1 MRLSNSYG
9 KIFSISAPLMLGTF
23 IQSIVMI
30 TDASFLSRYSTTSF
44 DASGNAGL
52 IYITLFMGLT
62 GLGDAGQIV
71 MARRIGQNL
80 KEKVNGFLQSN
91 FVTLLFFSTIF
102 YFIVQLLVPDMLLSY
117 SKHEDIA
124 QEQISFLSIRSLGFF
139 VATIVL
145 SLNAFFMAVGKTW
158 VIMLSTVLFAGTNI
172 ILDKLLIFGFWNI
185 PAMGIEGAALASV
198 IAEAVAGLVL
208 IVILLMSAE
217 RKNFHLFNEL
227 DIKAK
232 HIKRLLKMGLPLMI
246 QGFFAL
252 ATWTVFFTWIEQSSS
267 YDLTVSQNIRAV
279 YFLAFVPIF
288 GFGATTKT
296 YIAQY
301 MDKKEPS
308 LIPITIK
315 RIQILTI
322 LFLLVFFH
330 GALLYPET
338 LISLINPNEAYL
350 EDSADILRLVFGSI
364 LIFGF
369 TTPYFQTING
379 SGNTRVTLIIE
390 ITAIVIYLVF
400 AYLFIKVWNWNIF
413 PVWLVEYIYFGSIGL
428 FSILY
433 LRFFDWRKKE
443 Y

>member
-1 MRLSNSYG
+1 
-9 KIFSISAPLMLGTF
+9 
-23 IQSIVMI
+23 
-30 TDASFLSRYSTTSF
+30 
-44 DASGNAGL
+44 
-52 IYITLFMGLT
+52 
-62 GLGDAGQIV
+62 
-71 MARRIGQNL
+71 
-80 KEKVNGFLQSN
+80 
-91 FVTLLFFSTIF
+91 
-102 YFIVQLLVPDMLLSY
+102 
-117 SKHEDIA
+117 
-124 QEQISFLSIRSLGFF
+124 
-139 VATIVL
+139 
-145 SLNAFFMAVGKTW
+145 
-158 VIMLSTVLFAGTNI
+158 
-172 ILDKLLIFGFWNI
+172 
-185 PAMGIEGAALASV
+185 
-198 IAEAVAGLVL
+198 
-208 IVILLMSAE
+208 
-217 RKNFHLFNEL
+217 
-227 DIKAK
+227 
-232 HIKRLLKMGLPLMI
+232 MGLPLMI

>member
-1 MRLSNSYG
+1 MKLSNSYG
-9 KIFSISAPLMLGTF
+9 RILSISAPLMLGTF

-30 TDASFLSRYSTTSF
+30 TDASFLSRYSTVSF

-80 KEKVNGFLQSN
+80 KQTVNGFLQSN
-91 FVTLLFFSTIF
+91 FITLFFFATIF
-102 YFIVQLLVPDMLLSY
+102 YFIVQLFVPDMLMSY
-117 SKHEDIA
+117 SKHDAIA
-124 QEQISFLSIRSLGFF
+124 KEQISFLSIRSLGFF
-139 VATIVL
+139 VAALLL
-145 SLNAFFMAVGKTW
+145 SLNAFFMAIGKTW
-158 VIMLSTVLFAGTNI
+158 VIMLSTILFAGTNI
-172 ILDKLLIFGFWNI
+172 VLDKLLIFGFWDI

-198 IAEAVAGLVL
+198 IAEAVAAFVLVFIL
-208 IVILLMSAE
+208 IFNQD
-217 RKNFHLFNEL
+217 RRDFNLFNEL
-227 DIKAK
+227 NIKIK
-232 HIKRLLKMGLPLMI
+232 HVKRLLTVGLPLMI

-267 YDLTVSQNIRAV
+267 YDLTVSQNIRVV

-301 MDKKEPS
+301 MDQKERS
-308 LIPITIK
+308 LIPTTIK
-315 RIQILTI
+315 RIQVLTI

-330 GALLYPET
+330 GAILYPET
-338 LISLINPNEAYL
+338 LISIINPKEAYL
-350 EDSADILRLVFGSI
+350 EESANVLRLVFGSF

-379 SGNTRVTLIIE
+379 SGNTRVTLLIE
-390 ITAIVIYLVF
+390 ISAIVIYLIF
-400 AYLFIKVWNWNIF
+400 AYVFIKVWNWNIL
-413 PVWLVEYIYFGSIGL
+413 PIWSVEYIYFGTIGL

>member
-1 MRLSNSYG
+1 MLSNAYG
-9 KIFSISAPLMLGTF
+9 KILSISAPLMLGTF

-30 TDASFLSRYSTTSF
+30 TDASFLSRYSTVSF

-52 IYITLFMGLT
+52 IYVTLFMGLA

-91 FVTLLFFSTIF
+91 MVTLLFFAAIF
-102 YFIVQLLVPDMLLSY
+102 YLLVQFLVPSMLLGY
-117 SKHEDIA
+117 SKYQDIA
-124 QEQISFLSIRSLGFF
+124 KEQVDFLSIRSIGFF
-139 VATIVL
+139 DGVIML
-145 SLNAFFMAVGKTW
+145 SLNAFFMAIGKTW
-158 VIMLSTVLFAGTNI
+158 IIMLSTALFAGTNI
-172 ILDKLLIFGFWNI
+172 ILDKLFIFGFNDF
-185 PAMGIEGAALASV
+185 PAMGIEGAAMASV
-198 IAEAVAGLVL
+198 IAEGVAVLVL
-208 IVILLMSAE
+208 IIALLTSKKRTA
-217 RKNFHLFNEL
+217 FQLFTVL
-227 DIKAK
+227 DIKIQ
-232 HIKRLLKMGLPLMI
+232 HIKRLLHVGFPLMI

-252 ATWTVFFTWIEQSSS
+252 ATWTVFFTWIEQTSA

-301 MDKKEPS
+301 MDQKEPK
-308 LIPITIK
+308 LIPQTIK
-315 RIQILTI
+315 RIQLLTM
-322 LFLLVFFH
+322 LFLLLFFH
-330 GALLYPET
+330 GALLYPEA
-338 LISLINPNEAYL
+338 LISMINPKEAYL
-350 EDSADILRLVFGSI
+350 SDSADVLRMVFGSI

-379 SGNTRVTLIIE
+379 SGNTRVTMLIE
-390 ITAIVIYLVF
+390 ITAIILYIIF
-400 AYLFIKVWNWNIF
+400 AYLFIKVWQWHIY
-413 PVWLVEYIYFGSIGL
+413 PVWSVEYIYFGAIGL
-428 FSILY
+428 FSVLY

>member
-1 MRLSNSYG
+1 MLSNSYG
-9 KIFSISAPLMLGTF
+9 KILSISAPLMLGTF

-30 TDASFLSRYSTTSF
+30 TDASFLSRYSTVSF

-52 IYITLFMGLT
+52 IYVTLFMGLT

-91 FVTLLFFSTIF
+91 MVTLLFFAAIF
-102 YFIVQLLVPDMLLSY
+102 YLIVQFVVPNMLLGY
-117 SKHEDIA
+117 SKYDAIA
-124 QEQISFLSIRSLGFF
+124 QEQVAFLSIRSIGFF
-139 VATIVL
+139 VGVVML
-145 SLNAFFMAVGKTW
+145 SLNAFFMAIGKTW
-158 VIMLSTVLFAGTNI
+158 VIMLSTALFAGTNI
-172 ILDKLLIFGFWNI
+172 LLDKLLIFGFGDV

-198 IAEAVAGLVL
+198 IAEGVTAFVL
-208 IVILLMSAE
+208 IIALLSSKKRETYQLFAVI
-217 RKNFHLFNEL
+217 
-227 DIKAK
+227 DIKIQ
-232 HIKRLLKMGLPLMI
+232 HIKRLLHVGFPLMI

-252 ATWTVFFTWIEQSSS
+252 ATWTVFFTWIEQTSA

-301 MDKKEPS
+301 MDQRAPK
-308 LIPITIK
+308 LIPQTIQ
-315 RIQILTI
+315 RIQLLTM
-322 LFLLVFFH
+322 LFLLLIFH
-330 GALLYPET
+330 GALLYPEA
-338 LISLINPNEAYL
+338 LISMINPKEAYL
-350 EDSADILRLVFGSI
+350 SDSADVLRMVFGSI

-379 SGNTRVTLIIE
+379 SGNTRVTMIIE
-390 ITAIVIYLVF
+390 ISAIVLYIIF
-400 AYLFIKVWNWNIF
+400 AYLFIKVWQWHIY
-413 PVWLVEYIYFGSIGL
+413 PIWSVEYIYFGAIGL
-428 FSILY
+428 FSVLY

>member
-1 MRLSNSYG
+1 MLSNAYG
-9 KIFSISAPLMLGTF
+9 KILSISAPLMLGTF

-30 TDASFLSRYSTTSF
+30 TDASFLSRYSTVSF

-52 IYITLFMGLT
+52 IYVTLFMGLA

-91 FVTLLFFSTIF
+91 MVTLLFFAAIF
-102 YFIVQLLVPDMLLSY
+102 YLLVQFLVPSMLLGY
-117 SKHEDIA
+117 SKYQDIA
-124 QEQISFLSIRSLGFF
+124 KEQVDFLSIRSIGFF
-139 VATIVL
+139 VGVIML
-145 SLNAFFMAVGKTW
+145 SLNAFFMAIGKTW
-158 VIMLSTVLFAGTNI
+158 IIMLSTALFAGTNI
-172 ILDKLLIFGFWNI
+172 ILDKLFIFGFNDF
-185 PAMGIEGAALASV
+185 PAMGIEGAAMASV
-198 IAEAVAGLVL
+198 IAEGVAVLVL
-208 IVILLMSAE
+208 IIALLTSKKRTA
-217 RKNFHLFNEL
+217 FQLFTVL
-227 DIKAK
+227 DIKIQ
-232 HIKRLLKMGLPLMI
+232 HIKRLLHVGFPLMI

-252 ATWTVFFTWIEQSSS
+252 ATWTVFFTWIEQTSA

-301 MDKKEPS
+301 MDQKEPK
-308 LIPITIK
+308 LIPQTIK
-315 RIQILTI
+315 RIQLLTM
-322 LFLLVFFH
+322 LFLLLFFH
-330 GALLYPET
+330 GALLYPEA
-338 LISLINPNEAYL
+338 LISMINPKEAYL
-350 EDSADILRLVFGSI
+350 SDSADVLRMVFGSI

-379 SGNTRVTLIIE
+379 SGNTRVTMLIE
-390 ITAIVIYLVF
+390 ITAIILYIIF
-400 AYLFIKVWNWNIF
+400 AYLFIKVWQWHIY
-413 PVWLVEYIYFGSIGL
+413 PVWSVEYIYFGAIGL
-428 FSILY
+428 FSVLY